1 MTMRLDRFRELLDAY
16 GAEPRRWPEAE
27 RASAEQF
34 MAENAVARALADE
47 ARGLDAWLDAGWSPE
62 MSELTVARVVRAAPS
77 PRAIL
82 SRLGLASGVGWAAA
96 AAAGLLVGLSLGEQ
110 VTRVWQADAAL
121 EQAAVWGAD
130 EAEFFG

>member
-62 MSELTVARVVRAAPS
+62 TSELTVARVVRAAPS

-121 EQAAVWGAD
+121 EQAAVWSAD